1 MIYFI
6 DYSSDNQSKLYFFQ
20 VHKYSVIQPIWCS
33 RFSSWLREG
42 GKKMATKNLNFYKT
56 IDADSR
62 GQINLPRTD
71 VKVVSLFSSFKIY
84 VVNDHGSTDVL
95 AIVWERRLENLDVYI
110 IERRKF
116 LRSYPFR
123 FLSASIY
130 LDTMSKASWKKF

>member
-1 MIYFI
+1 
-6 DYSSDNQSKLYFFQ
+6 
-20 VHKYSVIQPIWCS
+20 
-33 RFSSWLREG
+33 
-42 GKKMATKNLNFYKT
+42 MATKNLNFYKT

-71 VKVVSLFSSFKIY
+71 VKVVSLFSSCKIY

-95 AIVWERRLENLDVYI
+95 AIVSERRLENLDVYI
-110 IERRKF
+110 IELRKF

-130 LDTMSKASWKKF
+130 LDTMSKAS

>member
-1 MIYFI
+1 
-6 DYSSDNQSKLYFFQ
+6 
-20 VHKYSVIQPIWCS
+20 
-33 RFSSWLREG
+33 
-42 GKKMATKNLNFYKT
+42 MATKNLNFYKT

-71 VKVVSLFSSFKIY
+71 VKVISLFSSFKIY

-95 AIVWERRLENLDVYI
+95 AIVSERRLENLDVYI

-130 LDTMSKASWKKF
+130 LDTMSKAS

>member
-1 MIYFI
+1 
-6 DYSSDNQSKLYFFQ
+6 
-20 VHKYSVIQPIWCS
+20 
-33 RFSSWLREG
+33 
-42 GKKMATKNLNFYKT
+42 MATKNLNFYKT

-84 VVNDHGSTDVL
+84 VVKRSWLDRRFSNL
-95 AIVWERRLENLDVYI
+95 IVSERRLENLDVYF
-110 IERRKF
+110 IERWKF

-130 LDTMSKASWKKF
+130 LDTMSKAS

>member
-1 MIYFI
+1 
-6 DYSSDNQSKLYFFQ
+6 
-20 VHKYSVIQPIWCS
+20 
-33 RFSSWLREG
+33 
-42 GKKMATKNLNFYKT
+42 MATKKLNFYKT
-56 IDADSR
+56 SDADSR

-95 AIVWERRLENLDVYI
+95 AIVSERRLENLDVYI

-116 LRSYPFR
+116 LTSYPFR

-130 LDTMSKASWKKF
+130 LDTMSKAS